1 MSIQLVEVLTEE
13 VTSEGRPSAEIV
25 QENRDYTLFS
35 WSVQGAMHP
44 IHLKRAEGVYF
55 WDGDDNRWLDF
66 SAQLIN
72 MNVGH
77 QHPKVLNAIKKQVD
91 ELCFAGPG
99 FATEPRGKLGRK
111 LADVTGLAKSFFT
124 LGGSEANENA
134 MKIARLFTG
143 RNKIITRYRS
153 YHGATMGSMTAS
165 GDPRR
170 WPVEPGVPGIV
181 RAFDPYCYRCPFG
194 QKVETCH
201 RECVSHIEEI
211 IQMEGPNEIAAI
223 MVEGITGSN
232 GILIPPDDYYPKL
245 RALCDKYGI
254 LLIDDEVMSG
264 FGRTGKYLATQH
276 YGIKADI
283 VTAAKGLTS
292 GFMPLGAVIV
302 SDPIAQYF
310 ETHMLYGGLTYSG
323 HPVACA
329 AANANLAVY
338 EEESI
343 FENVE
348 TQGVYLSARLKA
360 MRDRFACVGDV
371 RAIGLF
377 SVIEL
382 VKDKATKE
390 PLAPFNGASAEMAKL
405 GAYLKSQHLYA
416 FLRFNMLWV
425 CPPLVITE
433 EQLAEGLDI
442 IECGLKLID
451 ESLEVSRRNPEEVHA
466 PVRLTSAS
474 H

>member
-1 MSIQLVEVLTEE
+1 MSTQLVELQTE
-13 VTSEGRPSAEIV
+13 SSASGERSSREIV

-35 WSVQGAMHP
+35 WSVQSAANP

-77 QHPKVLNAIKKQVD
+77 QHPKVLEAIKKQVD

-99 FATEPRGKLGRK
+99 FATEPRGVLGHK
-111 LADVTGLAKSFFT
+111 LAEVTGLAKAFFT

-276 YGIKADI
+276 YGIKPDI

-292 GFMPLGAVIV
+292 GYMPLGTVIV
-302 SDPIAQYF
+302 SNEIAQYF

-323 HPVACA
+323 HPVSCA

-343 FENVE
+343 FENVD
-348 TQGVYLSARLKA
+348 TQGVYLAARLHGIKEK
-360 MRDRFACVGDV
+360 FACVGDV
-371 RAIGLF
+371 RSIGLF

-390 PLAPFNGASAEMAKL
+390 PLAPFNGTSVEMAKL
-405 GAYLKSQHLYA
+405 AAYLKSQHLYA
-416 FLRFNMLWV
+416 FSRFNMLWV

-442 IECGLKLID
+442 IEDGLKLVDQAI
-451 ESLEVSRRNPEEVHA
+451 ELSRNPEEHHA
-466 PVRLTSAS
+466 AIALTSAS

>member
-1 MSIQLVEVLTEE
+1 MSTQLVDIQLETDPLETASEE
-13 VTSEGRPSAEIV
+13 RGSHEIV

-35 WSVQGAMHP
+35 WSVQSAANP
-44 IHLKRAEGVYF
+44 IHLKSAKGVYF
-55 WDGDDNRWLDF
+55 WDGDGNRWLDF
-66 SAQLIN
+66 SAQLIS

-77 QHPKVLNAIKKQVD
+77 QHPKVLDAIKKQVD
-91 ELCFAGPG
+91 ELCFAGPS
-99 FATEPRGKLGRK
+99 FATEPRGVLGHK
-111 LADVTGLAKSFFT
+111 LAEVTGLAKAFFT

-134 MKIARLFTG
+134 MKMARLFTG

-170 WPVEPGVPGIV
+170 WPVEPGQPGIV

-211 IQMEGPNEIAAI
+211 IQMEGPHTIAAI

-245 RALCDKYGI
+245 RALCDKYSI

-264 FGRTGKYLATQH
+264 FGRTGKFLATQH
-276 YGIKADI
+276 YGIKPDI

-292 GFMPLGAVIV
+292 GYMPLGAVIV
-302 SDPIAQYF
+302 SEEIAAYF
-310 ETHMLYGGLTYSG
+310 ETHMLAGGLTYSG
-323 HPVACA
+323 HPVSCA
-329 AANANLAVY
+329 AALANLAVY
-338 EEESI
+338 EEEAI
-343 FENVE
+343 FQNVA
-348 TQGVYLSARLKA
+348 TQGVYLSARLHAIKEK
-360 MRDRFACVGDV
+360 FACVGDV
-371 RAIGLF
+371 RSIGLF

-390 PLAPFNGASAEMAKL
+390 PLAPFNGSSPEMAKL
-405 GAYLKSQHLYA
+405 AAYLKSQHVYTIT
-416 FLRFNMLWV
+416 RFNMLWV
-425 CPPLVITE
+425 CPPLVITQQ
-433 EQLAEGLDI
+433 QLADGLDI
-442 IECGLKLID
+442 VEEGLRLID
-451 ESLEVSRRNPEEVHA
+451 AALA
-466 PVRLTSAS
+466 A
-474 H
+474 